1 MNETDANQNELDDLR
16 RQLAFMQER
25 EELLGRINGSLRS
38 LTDPEEIVRRAA
50 TFLGQ
55 HLAVNRCAYADVEGD
70 QNTFNLFGDYNH
82 GVPSMVGRYRFED
95 FSADC
100 LAAMRAGEA
109 FVVEDSE
116 TDPRLA
122 DVRENFR
129 AAQIRSVVCVGLL
142 KAGKFT
148 AAMAIHSIE
157 PRRWSEEEVEIVLS
171 VANRCW
177 ESIERTRTL
186 RELKKEREELI
197 RRHSEIDKQ
206 RSEIE
211 SIYRTAPI
219 GLALFDLDDYHYLRL
234 NDRQAAFFGLKPEDV
249 LGRTLMEMAPIPGL
263 RELFDQVAQGGPPIV
278 NFPLEGT
285 LINDPDDFRYWL
297 VSYFP
302 VHDGEGKITGITAA
316 SLEITQQKRAE
327 LALIR
332 NDKLAAVGRLASS
345 IAHEINNPLEAVT
358 NLIFLAETSES
369 FDEARGYL
377 RSADSELQRMSQI
390 TNQTLRFHR
399 QPTSPTET
407 TANELLDT
415 TLSLYHG
422 RLVNGSVRLQKKLR
436 ATAAIQCFEGE
447 IRQVLA
453 NLIGNAIDAMPSGGT
468 LCLRSRELT
477 RDDRRWLQI
486 MIADS
491 GSGISEQHLRRI
503 FEPFFT
509 TKGDSGTG
517 LGLWVSQDIMLR
529 HGGKLLVRTSRD
541 PRHHGTAFILSLPY
555 DAVTR

>member
-263 RELFDQVAQGGPPIV
+263 RELFDQVAQGGPHRQLSARRHADQRSRR
-278 NFPLEGT
+278 FPLLAGQ
-285 LINDPDDFRYWL
+285 LLPRSRRRRQDHRHHRSVARDY
-297 VSYFP
+297 
-302 VHDGEGKITGITAA
+302 AA
-316 SLEITQQKRAE
+316 
-327 LALIR
+327 
-332 NDKLAAVGRLASS
+332 
-345 IAHEINNPLEAVT
+345 
-358 NLIFLAETSES
+358 
-369 FDEARGYL
+369 EAR
-377 RSADSELQRMSQI
+377 RACTDSQR
-390 TNQTLRFHR
+390 QTR
-399 QPTSPTET
+399 
-407 TANELLDT
+407 
-415 TLSLYHG
+415 
-422 RLVNGSVRLQKKLR
+422 
-436 ATAAIQCFEGE
+436 
-447 IRQVLA
+447 
-453 NLIGNAIDAMPSGGT
+453 
-468 LCLRSRELT
+468 RSRQARLLHRA
-477 RDDRRWLQI
+477 RDQ
-486 MIADS
+486 
-491 GSGISEQHLRRI
+491 
-503 FEPFFT
+503 
-509 TKGDSGTG
+509 
-517 LGLWVSQDIMLR
+517 
-529 HGGKLLVRTSRD
+529 
-541 PRHHGTAFILSLPY
+541 
-555 DAVTR
+555 